1 MLYLA
6 DVVLCIRVL
15 GRCFA
20 KDAIL
25 KVVEAQRA
33 LMKQKSP
40 LSDCGEGL
48 AVLGKE
54 YKGFLTTSS
63 HPLKLTIRDYLKS
76 KLMRLGR

>member
-1 MLYLA
+1 MF
-6 DVVLCIRVL
+6 RVL

-20 KDAIL
+20 KEAIL

-33 LMKQKSP
+33 LLKQKSP
-40 LSDCGEGL
+40 VSDCSDEGL
-48 AVLGKE
+48 AVLGKK
-54 YKGFLTTSS
+54 YKGFLTSSS

>member
-1 MLYLA
+1 MF
-6 DVVLCIRVL
+6 RVL

-48 AVLGKE
+48 AVLGKK